1 MIPKGGVSVK
11 ILVLNCGSSSVKS
24 QLIETDLASIESN
37 SDRTLAYA
45 SVEKIG
51 MTSSVVKYEP
61 VGGETVKD
69 TPEILE
75 HKVAIDR
82 LLRLYTDPKVGVIGS
97 LSEIE
102 AVGHRIVHGG
112 EKFNQSAII
121 TPEILKQIEECVE
134 LAPLHNPHN
143 IRGYRAARE
152 LLSEV
157 PHVAVFDTAFH
168 QTMPDYAF
176 MYGLPRILYKQY
188 AIRRYG
194 FHGTSHRYVSYRVAQ
209 LLNTSRQKLKIITC
223 HLGNGCSMAAIK
235 FRQSVDTTMGFTPLE
250 GLLMG
255 TRSGDL
261 DPAVILHIM
270 AKEELGLLEANAL
283 LNKHSG
289 LYGVSGISNDMR
301 ELEEGYHEGN
311 RQARLAIEMFCYR
324 IKKYIGAYTAVMN
337 GLDVLVFTGGIGEN
351 SPLVR
356 EKCCAELDCLGIE
369 LEPERNRETMRGREG
384 LVSVDGR
391 PVKVFVIPTNE
402 ELIIARDTVRLIL
415 TGDPRPKNR

>member
-1 MIPKGGVSVK
+1 MK

-24 QLIETDLASIESN
+24 QLIETDIESIERN
-37 SDRTLAYA
+37 ADRTLAQA

-61 VGGETVKD
+61 ANGETYKD

-82 LLRLYTDPKVGVIGS
+82 LLRLYADPERGVIKS
-97 LSEIE
+97 LDEIE

-112 EKFNQSAII
+112 EKFSRSTMI
-121 TPEILKQIEECVE
+121 TPEILAQIEECVE

-143 IRGYRAARE
+143 VRGYRAARE
-152 LLSEV
+152 ILGEV

-176 MYGLPRILYKQY
+176 MYGLPRILYKRHGV
-188 AIRRYG
+188 RRYG

-209 LLNTSRQKLKIITC
+209 LLETSRQKMKIITC

-235 FRQSVDTTMGFTPLE
+235 FRQSIDTSMGFTPLE
-250 GLLMG
+250 GLMMG

-270 AKEELGLLEANAL
+270 AKEELGLSEANTL
-283 LNKHSG
+283 MNKHSG
-289 LYGVSGISNDMR
+289 LQGVSGISNDMR
-301 ELEEGYHEGN
+301 ELEESLSEGDKY
-311 RQARLAIEMFCYR
+311 AKLAIEMFCYR
-324 IKKYIGAYTAVMN
+324 IKKYIGAYTAAMN

-356 EKCCAELDCLGIE
+356 GMTCSELDYLGIE
-369 LEPERNRETMRGREG
+369 LDADLNRRTIRGEEG
-384 LVSVDGR
+384 PIHRKER
-391 PVKVFVIPTNE
+391 PVKVYVVPTNE
-402 ELIIARDTVRLIL
+402 ELIIARDTLRLIL
-415 TGDPRPKNR
+415 TGDPRPRNI

>member
-1 MIPKGGVSVK
+1 MK

-24 QLIETDLASIESN
+24 QLIDTDLETIESN
-37 SDRTLAYA
+37 SDKTLAYA

-61 VGGETVKD
+61 VGGEVYKD

-82 LLRLYTDPKVGVIGS
+82 LLKLYTDPQRGVIGS
-97 LSEIE
+97 LADIE
-102 AVGHRIVHGG
+102 AVGHRMVHGG
-112 EKFNQSAII
+112 EKFSQSAMI

-143 IRGYRAARE
+143 IRGYRAGKE
-152 LLSEV
+152 LLPDV

-176 MYGLPRILYKQY
+176 MYGLPRILYKRH

-209 LLNTSRQKLKIITC
+209 LLNTSREQLRIITC

-235 FRQSVDTTMGFTPLE
+235 FRKSIDTSMGFTPLE
-250 GLLMG
+250 GLMMG
-255 TRSGDL
+255 TRTGDL

-270 AKEELGLLEANAL
+270 AKEDLNATEANAL

-301 ELEEGYHEGN
+301 ELEEGYREGN
-311 RQARLAIEMFCYR
+311 KHAILAIEMFCYR
-324 IKKYIGAYTAVMN
+324 IKKYVGAYTAAMN

-351 SPLVR
+351 STLVR
-356 EKCCAELDCLGIE
+356 EKCCSELDCLGIG
-369 LEPERNRETMRGREG
+369 LDPEANAAAIRGKEG
-384 LVSVDGR
+384 VISRTDR

-415 TGDPRPKNR
+415 TGDPRPSNR